1 MVEKFDQLKLS
12 VLDHNVYKSE
22 VLETSNHL
30 SRKIDDIYNRMV
42 ANDVYLDKYLPYNTF
57 V

>member
-22 VLETSNHL
+22 LLETSNRL